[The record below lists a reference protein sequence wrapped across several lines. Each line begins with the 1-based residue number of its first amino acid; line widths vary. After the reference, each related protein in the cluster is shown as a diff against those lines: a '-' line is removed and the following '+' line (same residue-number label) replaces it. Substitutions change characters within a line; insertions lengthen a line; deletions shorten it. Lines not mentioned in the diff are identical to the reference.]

1 MWSQGGVTD
10 EDRLSRAQAKTIIG
24 RVLRMAKPFRK
35 TMYISLACVCVTTA
49 CTLAGPLLVRYG
61 IDSGI
66 RAKDPTQLN
75 RAVIAYLLVTAFSYV
90 FGRMQYLYLNRTGES
105 FLRVLRVAVFKQMQR
120 QSMAFFDRNK
130 AGVLVARMTADIESM
145 AELVQWGLLQFFA
158 AGMLVVLA
166 IVVLLSMSW
175 QLTLVALLVMPV
187 LLVSSIKFQRD
198 SNRAYLAVRERVGA
212 NLSALQEGITAVRV
226 IQAYA
231 QEGEQI
237 KKFTKSNRALF
248 ASHEKS
254 VRVSTW
260 YFALVEFSGVLA
272 SALIIG
278 VGGWFVHRGTV
289 TLGTV
294 VAFVLLLSSLFD
306 PVQQLSQL
314 YNTVQSAGA
323 ALNKLFGILDSQPEI
338 DQHPGAIELPSTG
351 DLKVT
356 NLTFTY
362 AGVETPALS
371 DVSISVGV
379 GEKLALVGPTGAG
392 KSTLAKLMARLYDP
406 QQGSVTFG
414 GINLKMATM
423 TSLRERIVVVPQEG
437 FLFNGTI
444 RDNLRIAKATAT
456 EAEIDAAIAAIGA
469 TEHFAQFPD
478 GLDTEVRERGS
489 RLSAGE
495 RQLVALARAAL
506 VDPAVLVLDEA
517 TSNLDPGTEAEVEL
531 ALERLMTGRTV
542 IVVAHRLST
551 VQRADRIAVIDAA
564 RIVEHGTHA
573 ELLAIGGRYAA
584 LAHAWEKSQVS
595 SYIAV
600 FDSLGTLHGDDLGAG
615 PNPEDTS
622 K

>member
-49 CTLAGPLLVRYG
+49 TTLTGPLLVRYG

-66 RAKDPTQLN
+66 RAKNPAQLN
-75 RAVIAYLLVTAFSYV
+75 RAVIAYLLVTAVSYV

-145 AELVQWGLLQFFA
+145 AELVQWGLLQFVA
-158 AGMLVVLA
+158 AGMLMVFA
-166 IVVLLSMSW
+166 IVVLFSMSW

-198 SNRAYLAVRERVGA
+198 SNKAYLTVRERVGA

-231 QEGEQI
+231 QEDEQI

-278 VGGWFVHRGTV
+278 IGGWFVHRGTV

-323 ALNKLFGILDSQPEI
+323 ALNKLFGILDSKPEV
-338 DQHPGAIELPSTG
+338 DERPGAIELPPTG
-351 DLKVT
+351 ELKVA
-356 NLTFTY
+356 NLTFGY
-362 AGVETPALS
+362 AGTETSALN
-371 DVSISVGV
+371 DVSIMVSV

-414 GINLKMATM
+414 GIDLKMATM
-423 TSLRERIVVVPQEG
+423 ASLRRCIVVVPQEG

-456 EAEIDAAIAAIGA
+456 EVEIDAAIAAIGA

-478 GLDTEVRERGS
+478 GLDTEVRERGT

-517 TSNLDPGTEAEVEL
+517 TSNLDPGTEAEVEQ
-531 ALERLMTGRTV
+531 ALERLMIGRTV

-551 VQRADRIAVIDAA
+551 VQRADHIVVIDAA
-564 RIVEHGTHA
+564 RIAEYGTHA
-573 ELLAIGGRYAA
+573 ELLAIGGHYAA

-595 SYIAV
+595 S
-600 FDSLGTLHGDDLGAG
+600 
-615 PNPEDTS
+615 
-622 K
+622 

>member
-24 RVLRMAKPFRK
+24 RVLRMAKPFRR

-49 CTLAGPLLVRYG
+49 TTLTGPLLVRHG

-66 RAKDPTQLN
+66 RAKNTTQLN
-75 RAVIAYLLVTAFSYV
+75 RAVIAYLLVTALAYV

-105 FLRVLRVAVFKQMQR
+105 FLRVLRAAVFKQMQR

-145 AELVQWGLLQFFA
+145 AELVQWGLMQFVA
-158 AGMLVVLA
+158 AGMLMVFA
-166 IVVLLSMSW
+166 IVVLFTLSW

-187 LLVSSIKFQRD
+187 LLASSFKFQRD
-198 SNRAYLAVRERVGA
+198 SNKAYLVVRERVGA

-278 VGGWFVHRGTV
+278 IGGWFVHRGTV

-306 PVQQLSQL
+306 PVGQLSQL

-323 ALNKLFGILDSQPEI
+323 ALNKLFGILDSKPEV
-338 DQHPGAIELPSTG
+338 DERPGAIELPPTG
-351 DLKVT
+351 ELKVT
-356 NLTFTY
+356 DLTFSY
-362 AGVETPALS
+362 AGAETPALEN
-371 DVSISVGV
+371 VSISVGV

-414 GINLKMATM
+414 GIDLKMATM
-423 TSLRERIVVVPQEG
+423 TS
-437 FLFNGTI
+437 
-444 RDNLRIAKATAT
+444 
-456 EAEIDAAIAAIGA
+456 
-469 TEHFAQFPD
+469 
-478 GLDTEVRERGS
+478 
-489 RLSAGE
+489 
-495 RQLVALARAAL
+495 
-506 VDPAVLVLDEA
+506 
-517 TSNLDPGTEAEVEL
+517 
-531 ALERLMTGRTV
+531 
-542 IVVAHRLST
+542 
-551 VQRADRIAVIDAA
+551 
-564 RIVEHGTHA
+564 
-573 ELLAIGGRYAA
+573 
-584 LAHAWEKSQVS
+584 
-595 SYIAV
+595 
-600 FDSLGTLHGDDLGAG
+600 
-615 PNPEDTS
+615 
-622 K
+622 

>member
-564 RIVEHGTHA
+564 HIAEYGTHA

-595 SYIAV
+595 
-600 FDSLGTLHGDDLGAG
+600 
-615 PNPEDTS
+615 N
-622 K
+622 